1 MVSFPGS
8 SVLVGRAAEVSA
20 VVEAVGDARTQ
31 TVLIAGEA
39 GIGKSRLVVEF
50 TERLGGDALV
60 LLGRCPELG
69 AAGVAYAPFLTVLRG
84 LVKRLGGEAVATLL
98 PPHPALANWLPQL
111 AVHTGGAA
119 PEADRIRL
127 FGEILTLLEQLAMA
141 RPVVLVLEDLH
152 WADDASRELLT
163 FLAANLADA
172 NALLVGTYRPGE
184 AGPLR
189 GLVAELRRNPGVHVL
204 ELHPLTR
211 HEVGRQLA
219 ALLGREP
226 GTALITKV
234 FDRSGG
240 NPLFVEAL
248 GQCPDE
254 LPADLADLLLGF
266 QTGLSAQARA
276 VVAPAAVLG
285 SPIHHDLLAATV
297 DLPPDELPGA
307 LRELVD
313 RHLLLTT
320 DTGYEF
326 RHGLIRQAIY
336 DHLLPIERTRLH
348 TRAAAALH
356 ARGDALDSE
365 SHADL
370 ARHARAAGDLDRA
383 LRAYWSATA
392 GVPATHPERL
402 RLLEQI
408 LALWDRVPAPTEV
421 LPTTK
426 LSVLEQIV
434 DVAVA
439 CGATERGIAAADAAL
454 ALLAPAAAAAPAT
467 LPVWSQDAAAV
478 GELVSV
484 HVDGGTVA
492 GEDGE
497 IDYAGADSE
506 RSARMYRRRAYLRAT
521 TGTGPGA
528 DLERA
533 LALMAETPDSL
544 ERAEALVQSAAARVF
559 QGDAAGSA
567 ARAREALAIARRLG
581 ADALVARAHAH
592 LGLAGAAAAGGSLTA
607 DAADDGDVLP
617 EGDGLAQ
624 PFSRNTGE
632 GAIESCARPGGDA
645 LVGSGA
651 RPIGG
656 GPGDSVARPA
666 SDGLAGDGVWPGGDA
681 SAGDG
686 ARSGRDLGAGGRE
699 RVAGAASETDWALE
713 HFAQAHRAAA
723 LAGDARIVVDVA
735 TWESAVLVGA
745 GRYEAAI
752 AAVRQGLRAAHESFR
767 FAESAPILFVKW
779 GQALA
784 ALGRWDEAR
793 AVVDETQLAQLPPLS
808 RAALLVCFGRISLAT
823 GDFVAAREGAVTAA
837 RLLGDSRWAAQY
849 RLELAALNSTL
860 ALVGDDEGAAA
871 TELIRVLEGG
881 DGVGTLFAHP
891 HEAWPLVVLGAR
903 ITGAPPELLALGDT
917 LPTASPVDAAQRAA
931 FTAHLAGTAA
941 RWSEAVAAWR
951 GVGRPYDVAIALL
964 GLAEAAAAEGNRIEA
979 VSALRECLDVA
990 AALGAVPLAAAAA
1003 ALAERARLPLE
1014 GSAERAPKVKSGT
1027 MSGRSGLTAREL
1039 DVLHLVAKGLSNRA
1053 LAAELFISANTAG
1066 VHVSRILA
1074 KLGVSSRT
1082 EAAAFAHEHG
1092 LLTAGDDD

>member
-1 MVSFPGS
+1 MVSVPGS

-20 VVEAVGDARTQ
+20 VVEAVGDAGTQ

-39 GIGKSRLVVEF
+39 GIGKSRLVAEF

-189 GLVAELRRNPGVHVL
+189 GLVAELRRNPGVRVL

-226 GTALITKV
+226 GSELITKV

-266 QTGLSAQARA
+266 QTGLSAQALA

-356 ARGDALDSE
+356 ARGDALDPE

-383 LRAYWSATA
+383 LRAYWSAIA

-408 LALWDRVPAPTEV
+408 LALWDRVPAPTEI

-467 LPVWSQDAAAV
+467 LPVWSQDDPV
-478 GELVSV
+478 GELSAARDRVTVS
-484 HVDGGTVA
+484 GGN
-492 GEDGE
+492 GE
-497 IDYAGADSE
+497 IDYAGADPE

-521 TGTGPGA
+521 TGAGPGA

-533 LALMAETPDSL
+533 LALMSDAPDSV

-567 ARAREALAIARRLG
+567 AHAREALAIARRIG

-592 LGLAGAAAAGGSLTA
+592 LGLAGAAAAGGSLEAESTEDWA
-607 DAADDGDVLP
+607 D
-617 EGDGLAQ
+617 
-624 PFSRNTGE
+624 F
-632 GAIESCARPGGDA
+632 
-645 LVGSGA
+645 GSGEHT
-651 RPIGG
+651 
-656 GPGDSVARPA
+656 
-666 SDGLAGDGVWPGGDA
+666 
-681 SAGDG
+681 
-686 ARSGRDLGAGGRE
+686 RSGGAD
-699 RVAGAASETDWALE
+699 SETEWALE

-793 AVVDETQLAQLPPLS
+793 AVVDETQLEQLPPLS

-823 GDFVAAREGAVTAA
+823 GDFGAAREGAVTAA

-849 RLELAALNSTL
+849 RFELAALNSTL

-964 GLAEAAAAEGNRIEA
+964 GLAEAAAAECNRVEA
-979 VSALRECLDVA
+979 VSALRESLDIA
-990 AALGAVPLAAAAA
+990 AALGAVPLAAAATA
-1003 ALAERARLPLE
+1003 VAERARLPLD
-1014 GSAERAPKVKSGT
+1014 GSTERAPKAKSGT
-1027 MSGRSGLTAREL
+1027 MSGRYGLTAREL

-1066 VHVSRILA
+1066 VHVSRILT
-1074 KLGVSSRT
+1074 KLGVASRT

-1092 LLTAGDDD
+1092 LLTAGEND

>member
-1 MVSFPGS
+1 MVSVPGS

-20 VVEAVGDARTQ
+20 VVEAVGDAGTQ

-39 GIGKSRLVVEF
+39 GIGKSRLVAEF

-189 GLVAELRRNPGVHVL
+189 GLVAELRRNPGVRVL

-226 GTALITKV
+226 GSELITKV

-266 QTGLSAQARA
+266 QTGLSAQALA

-307 LRELVD
+307 LHELVD

-356 ARGDALDSE
+356 ARGDALDPE

-383 LRAYWSATA
+383 LRAYWSAIA

-408 LALWDRVPAPTEV
+408 LALWDRVPAPTEI

-467 LPVWSQDAAAV
+467 LPVWSQDDPV
-478 GELVSV
+478 GELSAALDRVTVS
-484 HVDGGTVA
+484 GGN
-492 GEDGE
+492 GE
-497 IDYAGADSE
+497 IDYAGADPE

-521 TGTGPGA
+521 TGAGPGA

-533 LALMAETPDSL
+533 LALMSDAPDSV

-567 ARAREALAIARRLG
+567 AHAREALAIARRIG

-592 LGLAGAAAAGGSLTA
+592 LGLAGAAAAGGSLEAESTEDWA
-607 DAADDGDVLP
+607 D
-617 EGDGLAQ
+617 
-624 PFSRNTGE
+624 F
-632 GAIESCARPGGDA
+632 
-645 LVGSGA
+645 GSGEHT
-651 RPIGG
+651 
-656 GPGDSVARPA
+656 
-666 SDGLAGDGVWPGGDA
+666 
-681 SAGDG
+681 
-686 ARSGRDLGAGGRE
+686 RSGGAD
-699 RVAGAASETDWALE
+699 SETEWALE

-793 AVVDETQLAQLPPLS
+793 AVVDETQLEQLPPLS

-823 GDFVAAREGAVTAA
+823 GDFGAAREGAVTAA

-849 RLELAALNSTL
+849 RFELAALNSTL
-860 ALVGDDEGAAA
+860 ALVGDDEGTAA

-964 GLAEAAAAEGNRIEA
+964 GLAEAAAAECNRVEA
-979 VSALRECLDVA
+979 VSALRESLDIA
-990 AALGAVPLAAAAA
+990 AALGAVPLAAAATA
-1003 ALAERARLPLE
+1003 VAERARLPLD
-1014 GSAERAPKVKSGT
+1014 GSTERAPKAKSGT
-1027 MSGRSGLTAREL
+1027 MSGRYGLTAREL

-1066 VHVSRILA
+1066 VHVSRILT
-1074 KLGVSSRT
+1074 KLGVASRT

-1092 LLTAGDDD
+1092 LLTAGEND

>member
-20 VVEAVGDARTQ
+20 VVEAVGDAGTQ

-39 GIGKSRLVVEF
+39 GIGKSRLVAEF
-50 TERLGGDALV
+50 TERLRGDALV

-226 GTALITKV
+226 GTELIAKV

-266 QTGLSAQARA
+266 QTGLSAQALA

-285 SPIHHDLLAATV
+285 SPIHHDLLAATA

-336 DHLLPIERTRLH
+336 DHLLPIERSRLH

-356 ARGDALDSE
+356 ARGDTLDSE
-365 SHADL
+365 SHAEL

-383 LRAYWSATA
+383 LRAYWSAIA

-408 LALWDRVPAPTEV
+408 LALWDRVPAPTEI

-467 LPVWSQDAAAV
+467 LPVWSQDDDAV
-478 GELVSV
+478 GERPPLPL
-484 HVDGGTVA
+484 DGGTVA
-492 GEDGE
+492 GAVGE

-567 ARAREALAIARRLG
+567 AHAREALAIARRLG

-592 LGLAGAAAAGGSLTA
+592 LGLAGAAAAGGSL
-607 DAADDGDVLP
+607 AADTTDDGKAGV
-617 EGDGLAQ
+617 
-624 PFSRNTGE
+624 
-632 GAIESCARPGGDA
+632 
-645 LVGSGA
+645 
-651 RPIGG
+651 
-656 GPGDSVARPA
+656 A
-666 SDGLAGDGVWPGGDA
+666 SD
-681 SAGDG
+681 
-686 ARSGRDLGAGGRE
+686 
-699 RVAGAASETDWALE
+699 TDWALE
-713 HFAQAHRAAA
+713 HFARAHRAAA

-823 GDFVAAREGAVTAA
+823 GDFVAAGEGAVTAA

-871 TELIRVLEGG
+871 TELIRALEGG

-979 VSALRECLDVA
+979 ASALRESLDIA
-990 AALGAVPLAAAAA
+990 AALGAVPLATAATAV
-1003 ALAERARLPLE
+1003 AERARLPLD
-1014 GSAERAPKVKSGT
+1014 GSAERAPKAKRGT
-1027 MSGRSGLTAREL
+1027 MSGRHGLTAREL
-1039 DVLHLVAKGLSNRA
+1039 DVLRLVAKGLSNRA

-1074 KLGVSSRT
+1074 KLGVASRT

-1092 LLTAGDDD
+1092 LLTTGDND

>member
-8 SVLVGRAAEVSA
+8 GVLVGRAAEVSA
-20 VVEAVGDARTQ
+20 VVEAVGDAGTQ

-39 GIGKSRLVVEF
+39 GIGKSRLVAEF

-84 LVKRLGGEAVATLL
+84 LVRRLGGAAVATLL

-141 RPVVLVLEDLH
+141 RPAVLVLEDLH

-189 GLVAELRRNPGVHVL
+189 GLVAELRRNPGVRVL

-226 GTALITKV
+226 GTELITKV

-266 QTGLSAQARA
+266 QTGLSAQALA

-297 DLPPDELPGA
+297 DLPPDELPAA

-383 LRAYWSATA
+383 LRAYWSAIA

-408 LALWDRVPAPTEV
+408 LALWDRVPAPAEI

-439 CGATERGIAAADAAL
+439 CGATEHGIAAADAAL
-454 ALLAPAAAAAPAT
+454 AFLAPAAAAAPAT
-467 LPVWSQDAAAV
+467 LPVWSQDDDVV
-478 GELVSV
+478 GAHSATLDGVTIS
-484 HVDGGTVA
+484 GGT
-492 GEDGE
+492 GE
-497 IDYAGADSE
+497 IDYAGADPE

-521 TGTGPGA
+521 TGAGPGA

-533 LALMAETPDSL
+533 LALMSDAPASV

-567 ARAREALAIARRLG
+567 AHARAALAIARRLG

-592 LGLAGAAAAGGSLTA
+592 LGLAGAAAAGGALEADTA
-607 DAADDGDVLP
+607 EAGNTP
-617 EGDGLAQ
+617 EGDELAQ
-624 PFSRNTGE
+624 PVSRP
-632 GAIESCARPGGDA
+632 ADIEP
-645 LVGSGA
+645 VV
-651 RPIGG
+651 
-656 GPGDSVARPA
+656 SVARPEE
-666 SDGLAGDGVWPGGDA
+666 DA
-681 SAGDG
+681 Q
-686 ARSGRDLGAGGRE
+686 
-699 RVAGAASETDWALE
+699 AASETDWALE

-793 AVVDETQLAQLPPLS
+793 AVVDETQLEQLPPLS

-823 GDFVAAREGAVTAA
+823 GDFGAAREGAVTAA
-837 RLLGDSRWAAQY
+837 RLLGGNRWAAQY
-849 RLELAALNSTL
+849 RLELAALNCTL
-860 ALVGDDEGAAA
+860 ALVSDDEGGAA

-917 LPTASPVDAAQRAA
+917 LPTASPVDAAQRAV

-964 GLAEAAAAEGNRIEA
+964 GLAEAAAAEGNRVEA
-979 VSALRECLDVA
+979 ASALRESLDIA
-990 AALGAVPLAAAAA
+990 AALGAVPLAAAATA
-1003 ALAERARLPLE
+1003 VAERARLPLD
-1014 GSAERAPKVKSGT
+1014 GSAERAPKAKSGA
-1027 MSGRSGLTAREL
+1027 MSGRYGLTAREL

-1066 VHVSRILA
+1066 VHVSRILT
-1074 KLGVSSRT
+1074 KLGVASRT

-1092 LLTAGDDD
+1092 LLTAGEND

>member
-8 SVLVGRAAEVSA
+8 SALVGRAAEVSA
-20 VVEAVGDARTQ
+20 LLEAVGDDRAQ
-31 TVLIAGEA
+31 TVLVAGEA
-39 GIGKSRLVVEF
+39 GIGKSRLIAEF
-50 TERLGGDALV
+50 TERLGGEAMV

-69 AAGVAYAPFLTVLRG
+69 TGGVACAPFLAVLRG
-84 LVKRLGGEAVATLL
+84 LVRKLGGEAVATLL

-127 FGEILTLLEQLAMA
+127 FGEILTVLEQLAMT

-189 GLVAELRRNPGVHVL
+189 GLVAELRRNPGVQVL

-226 GTALITKV
+226 GSELITKV
-234 FDRSGG
+234 FERSGG

-266 QTGLSAQARA
+266 QTGLSPQART
-276 VVAPAAVLG
+276 VVPPAAVIG

-297 DLPPDELPGA
+297 DLPPDELPRA

-336 DHLLPIERTRLH
+336 DNLLPVERTALH
-348 TRAAAALH
+348 ARAAAALH
-356 ARGDALDSE
+356 ARGDALDPE
-365 SHADL
+365 SRADL
-370 ARHARAAGDLDRA
+370 ARHARAAGDLDQA
-383 LRAYWSATA
+383 LRAYWSAIEV
-392 GVPATHPERL
+392 VPATHPERL

-408 LALWDRVPAPTEV
+408 LTLWDRVPTPEQI

-439 CGATERGIAAADAAL
+439 CGATEHGIAAADAAL
-454 ALLAPAAAAAPAT
+454 ALLVP
-467 LPVWSQDAAAV
+467 
-478 GELVSV
+478 GEFGDS
-484 HVDGGTVA
+484 
-492 GEDGE
+492 
-497 IDYAGADSE
+497 GADPE
-506 RSARMYRRRAYLRAT
+506 RVARMYRRRAYLRAT
-521 TGTGPGA
+521 TGAGPGE
-528 DLERA
+528 DLTQA
-533 LALMAETPDSL
+533 LALMEGTPDSV
-544 ERAEALVQSAAARVF
+544 EQAEALVQSAAARVF
-559 QGDAAGSA
+559 QGDAVGSA
-567 ARAREALAIARRLG
+567 VDAVAALAIARRLG
-581 ADALVARAHAH
+581 ADALMARAHAH
-592 LGLAGAAAAGGSLTA
+592 LGLAGAAAAGGAAAGEVRA
-607 DAADDGDVLP
+607 D
-617 EGDGLAQ
+617 
-624 PFSRNTGE
+624 
-632 GAIESCARPGGDA
+632 
-645 LVGSGA
+645 
-651 RPIGG
+651 
-656 GPGDSVARPA
+656 
-666 SDGLAGDGVWPGGDA
+666 
-681 SAGDG
+681 
-686 ARSGRDLGAGGRE
+686 
-699 RVAGAASETDWALE
+699 SETDWALE

-723 LAGDARIVVDVA
+723 VAGDARIVVDVA

-767 FAESAPILFVKW
+767 FAESAPILYVKW
-779 GQALA
+779 AQALS

-793 AVVDETQLAQLPPLS
+793 AVVDETQFAQLPPLS
-808 RAALLVCFGRISLAT
+808 RAALLVCFARISLAT
-823 GDFVAAREGAVTAA
+823 GDIRAAEEGAQAA
-837 RLLGDSRWAAQY
+837 GLLLGDSRWAAQY
-849 RLELAALNSTL
+849 RLELAALTCSL
-860 ALVGDDEGAAA
+860 ALVGGDERTAAA
-871 TELIRVLEGG
+871 ALTGLLEGG
-881 DGVGTLFAHP
+881 DGVATLFAHP
-891 HEAWPLVVLGAR
+891 HEAWPLVVLAAR
-903 ITGAPPELLALGDT
+903 ISGAPAELLALGDT
-917 LPTASPVDAAQRAA
+917 LPTASPVDAAHRAA

-941 RWSEAVAAWR
+941 RWAEAVAAWR
-951 GVGRPYDVAIALL
+951 GVGRPYDVGIALL
-964 GLAEAAAAEGNRIEA
+964 GLAESAAVEGNRVEA
-979 VSALRECLDVA
+979 GSALKELTEIATR
-990 AALGAVPLAAAAA
+990 LGAVPLAAAAA
-1003 ALAERARLPLE
+1003 AVGERARISLD
-1014 GSAERAPKVKSGT
+1014 GSAVRAPKAQSGT
-1027 MSGRSGLTAREL
+1027 ASGGFGLTAREL
-1039 DVLHLVAKGLSNRA
+1039 DVLRLVAKGMSNRA

-1066 VHVSRILA
+1066 VHVSRILT
-1074 KLGVSSRT
+1074 KLGVASRT

-1092 LLTAGDDD
+1092 LLITAGE